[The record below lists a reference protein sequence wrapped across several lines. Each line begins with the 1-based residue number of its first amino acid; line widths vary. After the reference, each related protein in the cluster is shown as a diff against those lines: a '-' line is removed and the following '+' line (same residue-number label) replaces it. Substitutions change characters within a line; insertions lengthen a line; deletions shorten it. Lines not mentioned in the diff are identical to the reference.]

1 MAPRTR
7 ASTSVQPTRVDN
19 PTHGGFGV
27 GRQMAARA
35 ANLKTDH
42 TLATPSRSRIV
53 HPKPLPRPCI
63 SPMVRHQ
70 GAAPGGFHEC
80 AHWAPASD
88 GRGAN
93 VTVSDETVDEVET
106 TDTGCERLR
115 PPDH

>member
-63 SPMVRHQ
+63 SP
-70 GAAPGGFHEC
+70 
-80 AHWAPASD
+80 PASD

-93 VTVSDETVDEVET
+93 VTVSDGTVDEVET
-106 TDTGCERLR
+106 TDTGCEPAR
-115 PPDH
+115 PSAH